1 MAVEVF
7 KSNSELTDEMQV
19 TCNAMTHSFILDE
32 PTDLGGTDTGM
43 NPVEALLSALG
54 ACKCIVASCFAKS
67 HNVNLKDIKIEMEGD
82 LDTDGFLG
90 KNPDAKIGFS
100 AIRTKMYIKSDSK
113 KEDIQKFTK
122 FIDENCPVMD
132 TLVNTPEMKTIVTIE
147 E

>member
-1 MAVEVF
+1 M
-7 KSNSELTDEMQV
+7 
-19 TCNAMTHSFILDE
+19 
-32 PTDLGGTDTGM
+32 
-43 NPVEALLSALG
+43 
-54 ACKCIVASCFAKS
+54 
-67 HNVNLKDIKIEMEGD
+67 
-82 LDTDGFLG
+82 DTDGFLG
-90 KNPDAKIGFS
+90 KNPDVKIGFS